1 MSNDPQQPNDSP
13 YNELLQVA
21 LRAAAAGG
29 EKLMEWRGK
38 FSTREKA
45 PCDLVTDADV
55 AAQRAIAEVVNGA
68 FPQHAFLGE
77 EEGGHRQP
85 EDFAQLLSEP
95 FCWVVDPLDG
105 TMNYVHGYPAYAV
118 SIGVVAKG
126 KIVAGVIFDPL
137 RQRVYSAT
145 LGGGA
150 WCNGKRLAVSETPD
164 LASALLS
171 MSLPAKVDCGTP
183 DLVDFMAVV
192 EHCQSVRRLGSAALN
207 LAFLAEG
214 ALDGFWARQIQ
225 PWDVAAGVL
234 LVTEAGG
241 HVTASDAGPF
251 DLANPHFVAANHR
264 GIHAELLARLANPAV
279 PASKSP

>member
-1 MSNDPQQPNDSP
+1 MNSQHQQQQDDAP
-13 YNELLQVA
+13 YDELLQVA

-55 AAQRAIAEVVNGA
+55 AAQRAIADVVGNA
-68 FPQHAFLGE
+68 FPDHAFLGE
-77 EEGGHRQP
+77 EEGGSRKP
-85 EDFAQLLSEP
+85 ADVAQLLSEP
-95 FCWVVDPLDG
+95 YCWVVDPLDG
-105 TMNYVHGYPAYAV
+105 TMNYVHGYPAFAV
-118 SIGVVAKG
+118 SIGVVAGG

-137 RQRVYSAT
+137 RERVYSAT

-150 WCNGKRLAVSETPD
+150 WCNGEKLAVSQTCD
-164 LASALLS
+164 LAGALLS
-171 MSLPAKVDCGTP
+171 MSLPAKVDGRTP

-234 LVTEAGG
+234 LVNEAGG
-241 HVTASDAGPF
+241 RLTASNGRPF
-251 DLANPHFVAANHR
+251 DLANPHFVAANNPSVHTQ
-264 GIHAELLARLANPAV
+264 LLAILAKQRPS
-279 PASKSP
+279 ASL